1 MLFPEALPG
10 GLKIVCHGRRID
22 KSQVKRVKLVT
33 IPCFHEVAVRLSK
46 PELLADIPAGFIE
59 EVSPN
64 LPGKKLVDCFGQN
77 KQKDWTIYGGWKRL
91 KLSEGTGYFTKY
103 KKNETWWLV
112 DPDGYAYLSIG
123 PDCVGVPMD
132 CRVDGVEQWLEWLPE
147 EGEKPY
153 ESMFAKNRKG
163 HEGTKTNRKVRL
175 FSYIQ
180 ANLYRVFGEDWFEI
194 WKKMM
199 TGQLKHYGMNTLG
212 NWSDSRLFDDGAIP
226 YVTSLPEF
234 PAAKIKTFRDFPD
247 VFSEEYQMEAR
258 RCASLLKEHKDDP
271 MMVGYFLRNEPG
283 WAFVDHLVL
292 ADEVL
297 YNPAKTACKEKL
309 IGYLKE
315 KYKTIETLNGTWGSK
330 G

>member
-1 MLFPEALPG
+1 MG
-10 GLKIVCHGRRID
+10 
-22 KSQVKRVKLVT
+22 
-33 IPCFHEVAVRLSK
+33 
-46 PELLADIPAGFIE
+46 
-59 EVSPN
+59 
-64 LPGKKLVDCFGQN
+64 
-77 KQKDWTIYGGWKRL
+77 
-91 KLSEGTGYFTKY
+91 EGTGYFTKY

-212 NWSDSRLFDDGAIP
+212 NGVTAGFLTMGPFLMLPHCRSFRLPRLRPFVI
-226 YVTSLPEF
+226 
-234 PAAKIKTFRDFPD
+234 FRMCSVKNTKWKPD
-247 VFSEEYQMEAR
+247 AV
-258 RCASLLKEHKDDP
+258 LL
-271 MMVGYFLRNEPG
+271 Y
-283 WAFVDHLVL
+283 
-292 ADEVL
+292 
-297 YNPAKTACKEKL
+297 
-309 IGYLKE
+309 
-315 KYKTIETLNGTWGSK
+315 
-330 G
+330 